1 MSDEFNLVTDLAESR
16 AQVYGA
22 YADFFSGNGSSGFA
36 GNWSELVRYQAGV
49 EALLGMTSGPAP
61 EALPEPIVMDRLY
74 ARLFQG
80 VGERTVPL
88 CASAYTGEHRMMCGA
103 DCRRLLDAYRAF
115 GFLPSEADAPFADSL
130 GVELAFMSLLAQM
143 KAPAGKQRE
152 FLTAC
157 LIPLASTV
165 AHELQGLE
173 TGAVGD
179 VLAMLLRTMKS
190 DGMLLERTDAC

>member
-1 MSDEFNLVTDLAESR
+1 
-16 AQVYGA
+16 
-22 YADFFSGNGSSGFA
+22 
-36 GNWSELVRYQAGV
+36 
-49 EALLGMTSGPAP
+49 
-61 EALPEPIVMDRLY
+61 
-74 ARLFQG
+74 
-80 VGERTVPL
+80 
-88 CASAYTGEHRMMCGA
+88 
-103 DCRRLLDAYRAF
+103 
-115 GFLPSEADAPFADSL
+115 
-130 GVELAFMSLLAQM
+130 MSLLAQM

-190 DGMLLERTDAC
+190 DGMLLERADAC

>member
-1 MSDEFNLVTDLAESR
+1 M
-16 AQVYGA
+16 
-22 YADFFSGNGSSGFA
+22 
-36 GNWSELVRYQAGV
+36 
-49 EALLGMTSGPAP
+49 
-61 EALPEPIVMDRLY
+61 
-74 ARLFQG
+74 
-80 VGERTVPL
+80 PL
-88 CASAYTGEHRMMCGA
+88 CAPAYPGEHRMMCGA
-103 DCRRLLDAYRAF
+103 DCRRMLEAYRAF

-130 GVELAFMSLLAQM
+130 GVELAFMSLLAQT

-190 DGMLLERTDAC
+190 DGMLLERADAC

>member
-1 MSDEFNLVTDLAESR
+1 
-16 AQVYGA
+16 
-22 YADFFSGNGSSGFA
+22 
-36 GNWSELVRYQAGV
+36 
-49 EALLGMTSGPAP
+49 
-61 EALPEPIVMDRLY
+61 
-74 ARLFQG
+74 
-80 VGERTVPL
+80 
-88 CASAYTGEHRMMCGA
+88 MMCGA

-179 VLAMLLRTMKS
+179 VLAMPLRTMKS
-190 DGMLLERTDAC
+190 DGMLLERADAC

>member
-1 MSDEFNLVTDLAESR
+1 MSDEFNLVNDLAESR

-36 GNWSELVRYQAGV
+36 GNWSELVRYQTGV
-49 EALLGMTSGPAP
+49 EALLEMTSGPAP
-61 EALPEPIVMDRLY
+61 EPLPEPIVMDRLY

-173 TGAVGD
+173 
-179 VLAMLLRTMKS
+179 LSLIHI
-190 DGMLLERTDAC
+190 